1 MYTLPNNVCYNYH
14 IVRHE
19 NLEEPVS
26 DECQLRNK
34 MRKMFNKG
42 EYYGPQAEKDENSY
56 FELHPIC

>member
-14 IVRHE
+14 IVRYE
-19 NLEEPVS
+19 NLKESVS

-42 EYYGPQAEKDENSY
+42 EGYGSQTEKDENSY
-56 FELHPIC
+56 F